1 MVRPVLPDE
10 TPTAASLAA
19 LAKLE
24 NACQRCPLYRNA
36 TQAVAGEG
44 ARGAA
49 VMLVGEQPGD
59 KEDLAGRPFVGPA
72 GRLLDE
78 ALAEAG
84 IARDAAFVTNA
95 VKHFKH
101 EMRGKRR
108 LHQTPN
114 AGEIERC
121 RWWLEQERALVRPAV
136 IVALGLTAARS
147 VFGRPMPI
155 GKSRGTKHML
165 EGGTPAFVTIHPSAL
180 LRIRER
186 ADKEREYRGF
196 VGDLRQVAAL
206 LRRQAA

>member
-108 LHQTPN
+108 LHQKPN

>member
-1 MVRPVLPDE
+1 MARLIRAEDGPKA
-10 TPTAASLAA
+10 TSLAA

-36 TQAVAGEG
+36 TQAVPGEG

-59 KEDLAGRPFVGPA
+59 KEDLAGKPFVGPA

-78 ALAEAG
+78 ALAD
-84 IARDAAFVTNA
+84 ARIERKATFVTNA
-95 VKHFKH
+95 VKHFKY

-108 LHQTPN
+108 LHKKPN

-121 RWWLEQERALVRPAV
+121 RWWYEQERRLVQPSV

-155 GKSRGTKHML
+155 GKSRGTKHTL
-165 EGGTPAFVTIHPSAL
+165 EDGTTAFVTIHPSAL

-186 ADKEREYRGF
+186 SDKEREYHAF
-196 VGDLRQVAAL
+196 
-206 LRRQAA
+206 

>member
-1 MVRPVLPDE
+1 MNRPVLPDE
-10 TPTAASLAA
+10 TPTATSLAA
-19 LAKLE
+19 LARLE
-24 NACQRCPLYRNA
+24 NACRRCPLFRNA
-36 TQAVAGEG
+36 TQAVPGQG
-44 ARGAA
+44 VRGAA

-78 ALAEAG
+78 ALAEAA

-108 LHQTPN
+108 LHKKPN

-155 GKSRGTKHML
+155 GKSRGVKHAL
-165 EGGTPAFVTIHPSAL
+165 EDGTPAFVTIHPSAL

-186 ADKEREYRGF
+186 PDKEREYRGF